1 MSGTEYKCRLAEEL
15 QAGKEKKKIEIR
27 ERESEKKI
35 TLNFNTHFIN
45 NRQSK

>member
-1 MSGTEYKCRLAEEL
+1 MGGNISGTEYKCRWADEL
-15 QAGKEKKKIEIR
+15 QAGKGKILKYNQR
-27 ERESEKKI
+27 EEM